1 MRADGR
7 RADELRAM
15 RFEVGWKSQGEGS
28 CLVRSGNT
36 AVLCVA
42 GGFGSDTFRRYLAG
56 NVDEPAAPKPAR
68 ATDDA
73 PTKPLPPEPELE
85 PEARLRRCQ
94 FNKRPDLKTQLFQ
107 FS

>member
-1 MRADGR
+1 M
-7 RADELRAM
+7 
-15 RFEVGWKSQGEGS
+15 
-28 CLVRSGNT
+28 T

-56 NVDEPAAPKPAR
+56 NGDEPEVLKPVG

-85 PEARLRRCQ
+85 FEANQ
-94 FNKRPDLKTQLFQ
+94 V
-107 FS
+107 

>member
-1 MRADGR
+1 MDKQLQPWHIYTAIFVVFWALTAYFDN
-7 RADELRAM
+7 
-15 RFEVGWKSQGEGS
+15 F
-28 CLVRSGNT
+28 LVT

-85 PEARLRRCQ
+85 PEAAQ
-94 FNKRPDLKTQLFQ
+94 TEEVPIQ
-107 FS
+107 